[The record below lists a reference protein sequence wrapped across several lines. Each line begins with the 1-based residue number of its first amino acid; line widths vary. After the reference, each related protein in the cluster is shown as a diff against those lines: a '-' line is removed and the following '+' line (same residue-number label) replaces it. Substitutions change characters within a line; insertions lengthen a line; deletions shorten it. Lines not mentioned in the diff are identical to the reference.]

1 MQEYTQKAK
10 VLGLLFLTMT
20 LIVTLSLTTH
30 SGQANAQQQ
39 NNTLMQPQGVQGMD
53 NKHYEYHFSPWDLG
67 RWIFMEQGNSH
78 PTERRT

>member
-30 SGQANAQQQ
+30 PGQANAQQQ
-39 NNTLMQPQGVQGMD
+39 NKTLMQPTGIKSMATNATNIVLVHGGWAD
-53 NKHYEYHFSPWDLG
+53 GSSWGKVIPIL
-67 RWIFMEQGNSH
+67 
-78 PTERRT
+78 